1 MPNIVMTKL
10 KNQPKDKSVRL
21 KIFDFLEKLAEDDS
35 TYGLR
40 VKKMNQ
46 AVDPRARTARIDQSW
61 RAVLYLLED
70 KHQERTWYSPARGST
85 TSRSNAHGR

>member
-46 AVDPRARTARIDQSW
+46 AVDPRARM
-61 RAVLYLLED
+61 
-70 KHQERTWYSPARGST
+70 
-85 TSRSNAHGR
+85 